1 MSTMSIKALTFDTGG
16 TILDWHSGFREA
28 LARSGAEHGVV
39 RNWSTLTNE
48 LRRRSLKMMLR
59 LGEHEPPNINF
70 DDAHRTAVDELVRE
84 HDLGA
89 FSEQDIKTIAYDV
102 PHQFKCWPDFPPA
115 LAQLRQSRI
124 VASFTLLS
132 YRLVMDTAKANG
144 LSWDAVFS
152 CEGIGKY
159 KTLPESYL
167 TVAKYLQLRPE
178 EICMVACHDF
188 DLDAA
193 RSVGLRTAF
202 VRRPDEWG
210 PGRGADT
217 SPNPA
222 NDWIFDDFVQLTEQ
236 FKAE

>member
-1 MSTMSIKALTFDTGG
+1 MSNMRIKALTFDTGG
-16 TILDWHSGFREA
+16 TILDWHSGFRA
-28 LARSGAEHGVV
+28 SFAKIGVKHGLE
-39 RNWSTLTNE
+39 RDWSALTNE

-70 DDAHRTAVDELVRE
+70 DDAHHIAVNELARE
-84 HDLGA
+84 YDLGV
-89 FSEQDIKTIAYDV
+89 FTEQDIKTIAYDV

-115 LAQLRQSRI
+115 LSQLRQSRI
-124 VASFTLLS
+124 VASFTILS
-132 YRLVMDTAKANG
+132 YRMIMDTAKANG

-167 TVAKYLQLRPE
+167 TVAKYLQLQPE
-178 EICMVACHDF
+178 EVCMVACHDF
-188 DLDAA
+188 DLDSA
-193 RSVGLRTAF
+193 RAIGFRTAF

-210 PGRGADT
+210 PGSGFDV

-222 NDWIFDDFVQLTEQ
+222 NDWIFDDFTKLAQQ
-236 FKAE
+236 FGT